1 MVITN
6 LDTDTDR
13 ENDFISIDLSHNAQ
27 PNWILDFYEQLNA
40 ATNEY
45 EYTIQ
50 AQWMENE
57 NLPHLKIDEKVFLDF
72 AEAIQKT
79 AQKILNR

>member
-6 LDTDTDR
+6 LDTDTDH
-13 ENDFISIDLSHNAQ
+13 ENNFISIDLSHDTQ

-50 AQWMENE
+50 AQWMEHDNY
-57 NLPHLKIDEKVFLDF
+57 PRLKIDEKVFLDF
-72 AEAIQKT
+72 AEAIQRT

>member
-6 LDTDTDR
+6 LDSER
-13 ENDFISIDLSHNAQ
+13 ENDFISIDLSNKAE
-27 PNWILDFYEQLNA
+27 PNLILDFYEQFNA

-57 NLPHLKIDEKVFLDF
+57 NLPHLTIDEKVFLDF

>member
-6 LDTDTDR
+6 LDTDSER
-13 ENDFISIDLSHNAQ
+13 ENDFISIDLSHNAE
-27 PNWILDFYEQLNA
+27 PNWILDFYEQFNTL
-40 ATNEY
+40 TNEY
-45 EYTIQ
+45 EYNIQ

-57 NLPHLKIDEKVFLDF
+57 DYPILKIDEKLFLDF

>member
-6 LDTDTDR
+6 LDIGTDR

-27 PNWILDFYEQLNA
+27 PNLILDFYEQFNDV
-40 ATNEY
+40 THEY

-50 AQWMENE
+50 AQWIENE